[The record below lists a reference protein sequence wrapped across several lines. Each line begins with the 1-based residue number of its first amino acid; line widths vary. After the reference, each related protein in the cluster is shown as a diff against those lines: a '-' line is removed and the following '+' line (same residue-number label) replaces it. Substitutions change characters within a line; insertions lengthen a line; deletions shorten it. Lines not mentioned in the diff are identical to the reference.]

1 MKQYDYLCIKLRSLR
16 ALIENGQVAEEDL
29 ADYEAAI
36 KKIENELA
44 IYDYNW
50 IINVFNGCDS
60 LAY

>member
-29 ADYEAAI
+29 ADYKAAI

-50 IINVFNGCDS
+50 MFND
-60 LAY
+60 